1 MAFKG
6 FLFSVNTYL
15 RVSIQKA
22 LTCFLSLH
30 VFKKKLEMKY
40 TTLPNTNIKVSKIC
54 LGSMTWGNQNT
65 EAEGH
70 KQLDYAFEQ
79 GVNFIDTAELYPVP
93 ASPDT
98 QGKTSKT
105 IGTWLRKTGHRDQ
118 VIIASKIAGPGDYT
132 AHIRTTGFSPA
143 SIKEA
148 IDLELKRLQTD
159 YIDLYQLHWP
169 ERDTNRFGVRN
180 FSLDTKWEDNFNEI
194 LHSLDGEIKA
204 GRIKNIGISNENSWG
219 TMRYL
224 EESKHHNLP
233 RVITIQNAYSLLT
246 RTFETDLAEVSLREN
261 VGLLAY
267 SPMAFGV
274 LSGKYIK
281 GQAADNARLKL
292 FPRFARYSGDQA
304 SEAAKRYLKIAEAN
318 NMTLAQMSLAFV
330 NQRPFVTSNIIG
342 ATNMEQLK
350 ENIES
355 VNVELSDEVLSQI
368 NEVHQVLPN
377 PAP

>member
-1 MAFKG
+1 
-6 FLFSVNTYL
+6 
-15 RVSIQKA
+15 
-22 LTCFLSLH
+22 
-30 VFKKKLEMKY
+30 MKY
-40 TTLPNTNIKVSKIC
+40 TILPNTNTQVSKIC

-70 KQLDYAFEQ
+70 AQLDYAIDQ

-93 ASPDT
+93 ATAEMS
-98 QGKTSKT
+98 GRTSKI
-105 IGTWLRKTGHRDQ
+105 IGTWLKKTGSRDK
-118 VIIASKIAGPGDYT
+118 VVIASKIAGPGDYT
-132 AHIRTTGFSPA
+132 AHIRSTGFSPNA
-143 SIKEA
+143 IKEA

-169 ERDTNRFGVRN
+169 ERDTNRFGVRDYK
-180 FSLDTKWEDNFNEI
+180 LDTKWEDNFNEI
-194 LHSLDGEIKA
+194 LYSLDNEIKA
-204 GRIKNIGISNENSWG
+204 GRIRHIGVSNENSWG

-224 EESKHHNLP
+224 EASKNNNLP
-233 RVITIQNAYSLLT
+233 RVTTIQNAYSMLT

-281 GQAADNARLKL
+281 GNAADDTRLKL
-292 FPRFARYSGDQA
+292 FPRFARYSSENA
-304 SEAAKRYLKIAEAN
+304 TEAAKRYLKIAEAQ

-330 NQRPFVTSNIIG
+330 NQQPFLTSTIIG
-342 ATNMEQLK
+342 ATKLGQLK

-355 VNVELSDEVLSQI
+355 AEITLSNEVLRQI
-368 NEVHQVLPN
+368 DEVHQVIPN